1 MEGHSFRNRRNVVPG
16 RNNDGTRV
24 RCRRLVL
31 AALAPGRVTRSDR
44 GSVRDKGMSRILFL
58 LCCGVLLSSVWLG
71 PAVGQTHSPRWKCP
85 SKPIEPCVMRH
96 GRLSSQN
103 GIGLKLWAIGTKRMF
118 AIENGSENLPPVVR
132 KYLEMTS
139 PDHSYIFG
147 DFEVCPVEPDRPG
160 HIRAACLASGVNL
173 VVQPLRDA
181 RLPFRLLSTWSRPKL

>member
-1 MEGHSFRNRRNVVPG
+1 
-16 RNNDGTRV
+16 
-24 RCRRLVL
+24 
-31 AALAPGRVTRSDR
+31 
-44 GSVRDKGMSRILFL
+44 
-58 LCCGVLLSSVWLG
+58 
-71 PAVGQTHSPRWKCP
+71 
-85 SKPIEPCVMRH
+85 MRH